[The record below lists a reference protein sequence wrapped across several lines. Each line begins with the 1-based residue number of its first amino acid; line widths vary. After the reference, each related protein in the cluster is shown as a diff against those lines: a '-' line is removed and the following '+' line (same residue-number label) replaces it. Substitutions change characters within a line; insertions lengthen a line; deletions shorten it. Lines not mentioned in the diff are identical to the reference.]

1 MIRWKALSVTL
12 LASASLF
19 SALLPGVG
27 LAESTE
33 PTDDVPNITAGLL
46 RRISAE
52 KSEQDEALLD
62 QIKTTYDSAKKR
74 AKVKSFKGK
83 CGKYV
88 NQQLVVLGIN
98 KKYIACNGNREY
110 NLYCKKRKSSGGYAI
125 HAYGAKKYS
134 LEDALNAIAKED
146 PEARNILV
154 GFEKGTS
161 KASKKYGHTLFIHG
175 IKNGCVYFS
184 DSFAQAVDG
193 VRYAEGAPIVCTIER
208 FCRLYQR
215 YRFDGVIW
223 FN

>member
-1 MIRWKALSVTL
+1 MIRWKALSVSM
-12 LASASLF
+12 LASVSLF
-19 SALLPGVG
+19 AALLPRPA
-27 LAESTE
+27 LAEQLQ
-33 PTDDVPNITAGLL
+33 PTADIGTTGELSRAMWEDV
-46 RRISAE
+46 R
-52 KSEQDEALLD
+52 DESLIA
-62 QIKTTYDSAKKR
+62 QINETYKSAKKR